1 MKKRLL
7 ALLGLAAGGFAL
19 AQSNASAQTAAPA
32 ANSAP
37 EVPGWAEYAEA
48 IRTLPARMLA
58 RLPASMQADPQ
69 IRQEVAR
76 LALESI
82 ASQSLD
88 AVGGDGDAPRFLPAI
103 GQVFNVGQP
112 NADTTYRS
120 TWITPGGTYR
130 ITGKRGSL
138 RLSVI
143 AQVVPGKNGRS
154 HLDLAT
160 LPVDKDG
167 RYSVLV
173 GPEKPAGYD
182 GAFWALEPGVVRLML
197 RMVSADWGKEAE
209 PTLAIERVDK
219 PVNAP
224 RTPAAT
230 LEGRLRRLPKMVDMM
245 GLMFVDHVEKL
256 RADGF
261 TNKLKVFDVPEGAL
275 AGQFYYE
282 GAYDLADDE
291 ALVIDS
297 PVPAKCEYR
306 SLILTNEIYETID
319 WINNHSSLNDTQA
332 APDSDGR
339 LRIVISAKDPGV
351 KNWMDTSGY
360 SKGAVQGR
368 WTGCDSHPIPEV
380 KVVKLKDLK
389 KVLPKD
395 VAMVTPA
402 QREEILRARRR
413 AQLERPLW

>member
-7 ALLGLAAGGFAL
+7 AMLGLAAGGIAL
-19 AQSNASAQTAAPA
+19 AQSAARASAPA
-32 ANSAP
+32 AA
-37 EVPGWAEYAEA
+37 EVPGWAEFAEA
-48 IRTLPARMLA
+48 VRTLPERMLA
-58 RLPASMQADPQ
+58 KLPAGMQADPQ

-76 LALESI
+76 LALEAI
-82 ASQSLD
+82 ASQSID
-88 AVGGDGDAPRFLPAI
+88 AIGGDGDAPRFLPSI
-103 GQVFNVGQP
+103 GQVLNVGQP

-120 TWITPGGTYR
+120 TWVTPGGTYR
-130 ITGKRGSL
+130 ITGRRGSL
-138 RLSVI
+138 RLAVL

-154 HLDLAT
+154 HLDLGS

-167 RYSVLV
+167 RFSVLV

-182 GAFWALEPGVVRLML
+182 GPFWQLEPGVARLML
-197 RMVSADWGKEAE
+197 RMVSADWGHEAE

-224 RTPAAT
+224 RAPAAT
-230 LEGRLRRLPKMVDMM
+230 LEGRLRRLPRMVDMM
-245 GLMFVDHVEKL
+245 ALMFVDHVEKL
-256 RADGF
+256 RAEGF

-297 PVPAKCEYR
+297 PVPAKCAYR

-319 WINNHSSLNDTQA
+319 WINNHSSLNDAQA
-332 APDSDGR
+332 ASDSDGR
-339 LRIVISAKDPGV
+339 LRIVVSARDPGV
-351 KNWMDTSGY
+351 RNWLDTSGHA
-360 SKGAVQGR
+360 KGVIQGR

-380 KVVKLKDLK
+380 RVVKIKDLK

-395 VAMVTPA
+395 VARVTPA
-402 QREEILRARRR
+402 EREEILRARRR